1 MTNPAVC
8 LYAGNSFS
16 FSECEFVVMTDAKPL
31 FLPNNIKFAPH
42 PKWRNEIERF
52 SNIAST
58 FHNAIE
64 EIEPEY
70 IGIEG
75 YSMGSR
81 GMVFNIGENTGILK
95 YMLYQNLYS
104 FETIAPTKVKK
115 FATGSG
121 RADKVKMCEAFTQET
136 GIDLGE
142 LIFNKPNR
150 VTSPISDI
158 ADSYWIAKFIF
169 DKYS

>member
-1 MTNPAVC
+1 
-8 LYAGNSFS
+8 
-16 FSECEFVVMTDAKPL
+16 MTDVKPVY
-31 FLPNNIKFAPH
+31 LPKNIKFVPH
-42 PKWRNEIERF
+42 PKWTMEIERF
-52 SNIAST
+52 SNIGYEFLWTIKS
-58 FHNAIE
+58 FS
-64 EIEPEY
+64 PEY

-95 YMLYQNLYS
+95 HLLYNDGYKH
-104 FETIAPTKVKK
+104 ETIAPTKVKK

-121 RADKVKMCEAFTQET
+121 RADKVKMCETFTQET

-158 ADSYWIAKFIF
+158 VDSYWIAKFIF